1 MADRIAWGLLAW
13 LLLNAL
19 VVVLRL
25 PVRRRP
31 AAMGRARHG

>member
-1 MADRIAWGLLAW
+1 MDERIAWGLLAW

-25 PVRRRP
+25 PVRRRS
-31 AAMGRARHG
+31 AAMERARHG